1 MQQENYY
8 IKNPI
13 VNSAMRILSWIL
25 LFLGAFSMAQ
35 AVRIFVNE
43 VNLGQVSIPVVIVF
57 LFLTPFMLLAA
68 WFAAFGVHKT
78 VQGQNG
84 GSSLVLAYAMLIL
97 ASVDNLVY
105 IPIHYGSDTAT
116 SFFIL
121 GGIELVAVVLLFLYF
136 QGMGAKVMALFA
148 SVMLVLSFGLEL
160 IDALRY
166 TSEVGLDLYVIYN
179 LVKKVMNELFAVIS
193 ILFVAGLE
201 ANFIKKVK

>member
-13 VNSAMRILSWIL
+13 VKAAMRILSWIL

-35 AVRIFVNE
+35 AVMIFVNE

-105 IPIHYGSDTAT
+105 IPIHYGADTAT

-121 GGIELVAVVLLFLYF
+121 GGIELVAVVLLFCILLISNVLLF
-136 QGMGAKVMALFA
+136 WHVFSGNGGQGYGV
-148 SVMLVLSFGLEL
+148 VC
-160 IDALRY
+160 LRY
-166 TSEVGLDLYVIYN
+166 AGVEFWPGTDRCPALHIGSGPGSVCDL
-179 LVKKVMNELFAVIS
+179 
-193 ILFVAGLE
+193 
-201 ANFIKKVK
+201 

>member
-1 MQQENYY
+1 M
-8 IKNPI
+8 
-13 VNSAMRILSWIL
+13 
-25 LFLGAFSMAQ
+25 
-35 AVRIFVNE
+35 IFVNE

-105 IPIHYGSDTAT
+105 IPIHYGADTAT

-160 IDALRY
+160 TDALRY

>member
-1 MQQENYY
+1 
-8 IKNPI
+8 
-13 VNSAMRILSWIL
+13 
-25 LFLGAFSMAQ
+25 MAQ
-35 AVRIFVNE
+35 AVMIFVNE

-105 IPIHYGSDTAT
+105 IPIHYGADTAT

-121 GGIELVAVVLLFLYF
+121 GGIELVAVVLLFF
-136 QGMGAKVMALFA
+136 VFSGNGGQGYGV
-148 SVMLVLSFGLEL
+148 VC
-160 IDALRY
+160 LRY
-166 TSEVGLDLYVIYN
+166 AGVEFWPGTDRCPALHIGSGPGSVCDL
-179 LVKKVMNELFAVIS
+179 
-193 ILFVAGLE
+193 
-201 ANFIKKVK
+201 

>member
-13 VNSAMRILSWIL
+13 MKSAMRILTWIL

-35 AVRIFVNE
+35 AVMIFVNE

-105 IPIHYGSDTAT
+105 IPIHYGADTAT

-136 QGMGAKVMALFA
+136 QGGVGKKQ
-148 SVMLVLSFGLEL
+148 LVLTYLNQS
-160 IDALRY
+160 
-166 TSEVGLDLYVIYN
+166 
-179 LVKKVMNELFAVIS
+179 
-193 ILFVAGLE
+193 
-201 ANFIKKVK
+201 

>member
-13 VNSAMRILSWIL
+13 VKAAMRILSWIL

-35 AVRIFVNE
+35 AVMIFVNE

-97 ASVDNLVY
+97 SL
-105 IPIHYGSDTAT
+105 IH
-116 SFFIL
+116 I
-121 GGIELVAVVLLFLYF
+121 
-136 QGMGAKVMALFA
+136 
-148 SVMLVLSFGLEL
+148 
-160 IDALRY
+160 
-166 TSEVGLDLYVIYN
+166 
-179 LVKKVMNELFAVIS
+179 
-193 ILFVAGLE
+193 
-201 ANFIKKVK
+201 